1 MSAMS
6 EIADRLQAE
15 GPDEFPRGY
24 YEYLAEEVLAISKE
38 GPKVESKLPATDHVH
53 TTIHEYKDGVHTE
66 IHESRPVLDV
76 QVSRNIS
83 PLEEDEIRRLGGGC
97 R

>member
-1 MSAMS
+1 MSTCAVAVEVELEDGTTTSVLCS
-6 EIADRLQAE
+6 EQA
-15 GPDEFPRGY
+15 GH
-24 YEYLAEEVLAISKE
+24 
-38 GPKVESKLPATDHVH
+38 VEQHSGKLWWSQATERVEHVH